1 MAERHHYRQLM
12 RAPPKFSRS
21 EVVRITC
28 QRAARAHLVGEWGV
42 VDVVEHGLVAPL
54 GYALDPQDVPEEL
67 ATNIYAVNLFRVEV
81 GFRNWYNEVDL
92 GSRGEFYALFGEE
105 EVEAAARRELSRAIA
120 CNQLYICSVG
130 YLHCHC
136 QDYTPG
142 IQGFEDVVAGLPKRL
157 WTNNSPDGRPSR
169 LDLLAEVFNR
179 EILKHLLER
188 RE

>member
-1 MAERHHYRQLM
+1 M

-21 EVVRITC
+21 EVVRITS
-28 QRAARAHLVGEWGV
+28 QSPARARLVGEWGV
-42 VDVVEHGLVAPL
+42 VDVVEHGLVGPL
-54 GYALDPQDVPEEL
+54 GYDLDPLDVPEGL
-67 ATNIYAVNLFRVEV
+67 ATNIYMVNLFRDERLEV
-81 GFRNWYNEVDL
+81 GMRNWFNEVDL
-92 GSRGEFYALFGEE
+92 ESRGEFYALFGDE
-105 EVEAAARRELSRAIA
+105 EVQAAARRELARAIA

-142 IQGFEDVVAGLPKRL
+142 IKGFEDVVAGLPKCQ

-169 LDLLAEVFNR
+169 VDLLAEAFNR

-188 RE
+188 RV